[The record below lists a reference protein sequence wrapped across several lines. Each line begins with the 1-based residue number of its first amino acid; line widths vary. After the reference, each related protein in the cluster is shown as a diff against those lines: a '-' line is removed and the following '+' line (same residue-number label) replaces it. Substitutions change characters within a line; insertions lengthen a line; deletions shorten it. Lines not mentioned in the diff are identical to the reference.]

1 MPAAMIKTLTH
12 QTIALS
18 GLSQTVQLVRNV
30 ARHGSADIDDL
41 ETCIASLLKIN
52 ADGVAE
58 VYGGLRNLKAGLALL
73 ERQLGNPESV
83 DTEMA
88 RYAAA
93 LVYLEGKY
101 RRQDAMQKAIRLG
114 LERATVQAAHFGVT
128 HENVLAGLAELYQ
141 NTISQLRPRIVVMGE
156 QPYLENAANANTI
169 RALLLAGIRS
179 AWLWRQCGGSRLGFL
194 LNRRKLRE
202 EARRL
207 SVSLL
212 HGQGGRP

>member
-1 MPAAMIKTLTH
+1 MLKTLTH
-12 QTIALS
+12 QTIALA
-18 GLSQTVQLVRNV
+18 GLSQAVQLVRGI
-30 ARHGSADIDDL
+30 ARRGGADGDDL
-41 ETCIASLLKIN
+41 ETCVGSLLKIN

-58 VYGGLRNLKAGLALL
+58 VYGGLDRLKPGLALL
-73 ERQLGNPESV
+73 ERQLASPESV
-83 DTEMA
+83 DAELA

-101 RRQDAMQKAIRLG
+101 RRQEAMQKAVRLG
-114 LERATVQAAHFGVT
+114 LERATAQAAHFGVT

-141 NTISQLRPRIVVMGE
+141 NTISRLSPRIVVVGE
-156 QPYLENAANANTI
+156 QPYLENPANANKI

-194 LNRRKLRE
+194 LSRRKLRE

-207 SVSLL
+207 SQSL
-212 HGQGGRP
+212 